1 MAFHLETKTKTKVLE
16 VKTLASKGRAPDELP
31 GAQLLLRATL
41 SVESLAMFDGFMP
54 GALYRKA
61 GAGAQG
67 ALDGLEG
74 SELTNMGEHVKR
86 MPWEYEQTGVSLEVD
101 RGLGGKRN
109 LHLQE
114 CTMHSVVIFPKQGGS
129 VEVQWKIDAPGLSDE
144 MRGKLTGLK
153 ATEVELTLALPDVD
167 DSQAVIP
174 GTEGTDPNA
183 KPGEPGRG
191 KPGQPYPFP
200 KSGKPQG
207 VVPDAPADATS
218 TFVEAHGKRAV
229 VLDGKR

>member
-1 MAFHLETKTKTKVLE
+1 MAFELTSKTKTKVIE

-41 SVESLAMFDGFMP
+41 SVDALAMFDGFMP

-86 MPWEYEQTGVSLEVD
+86 MPWDYEQTGVSLEID

-109 LHLQE
+109 LNLQE

-153 ATEVELTLALPDVD
+153 ATEIEMLLALPEVD
-167 DSQAVIP
+167 DSQQSIP
-174 GTEGTDPNA
+174 GTEGTDPN
-183 KPGEPGRG
+183 K
-191 KPGQPYPFP
+191 
-200 KSGKPQG
+200 
-207 VVPDAPADATS
+207 APAPEKKDATS
-218 TFVEAHGKRAV
+218 AFTEAHAPKAELPPERQVGDVPVTTRRSRAV
-229 VLDGKR
+229 VPPPGAH